1 MYEYFQPAL
10 LYAIFC
16 SLSVVPRQDD
26 ILQMYFS
33 EIATNPESNQQQQH
47 QRQTPTA
54 DFVNHPSYYDSFASQ
69 AAVMSHHHNRP
80 QMASSNDDHHHVY
93 AVPARVRSV

>member
-1 MYEYFQPAL
+1 
-10 LYAIFC
+10 
-16 SLSVVPRQDD
+16 
-26 ILQMYFS
+26 MYFS

-54 DFVNHPSYYDSFASQ
+54 DFVNHQSYYDSFASQ
-69 AAVMSHHHNRP
+69 AAVMSHHQNRP

-93 AVPARVRSV
+93 AVPARVRSVEPHLELCLFPAIAFSLINYTL